1 MNIKYNNNLCSSII
15 FKGNDVKYVEFIQ
28 GYPELNVNYIIWAKP
43 YTLTINKGPGVK
55 TVTVTRTSTK
65 VKDVFTNV
73 TLNSGDVI
81 YHGDTLKVSATANT
95 GYDIDSYTPI
105 ISVDGNENVSITASA
120 VKAIPT
126 ISDLVTG
133 GEPSARY
140 TAFKVTNHDK
150 FAGYV
155 MYEII
160 NASTSETIMTGYTD
174 KLEPGAYEGKYV
186 KHYGAKGDYNVKVR
200 VKSLLDIYDTSK
212 NHFDW
217 SDWYLATYTKLTLAS
232 PVISDAYVNN
242 ALTGCRAT
250 IYNPN
255 EVPVTVDVKVR
266 SYRDNT
272 LEVDTSFVLEAKTD
286 VKAKF
291 FQYANGIN
299 SSDMKFSVS
308 FAAPYYNP
316 SESYVDI
323 SYTGPEETTT
333 TPR

>member
-28 GYPELNVNYIIWAKP
+28 GTPQLNVNYVIWAKP

-65 VKDVFTNV
+65 VKDVSTNV
-73 TLNSGDVI
+73 TMNSGDVI
-81 YHGDTLKVSATANT
+81 YHGDTLKVSAKANT
-95 GYDIDSYTPI
+95 GYDIDSYTPT

-126 ISDLVTG
+126 ISDLVTS

-150 FAGYV
+150 FACYV
-155 MYEII
+155 MYEIK
-160 NASTSETIMTGYTD
+160 NTSTAEIIMTGYTD
-174 KLEPGAYEGKYV
+174 KLEPGASEGKYV

-200 VKSLLDIYDTSK
+200 VQSLLDIHDTSGYG
-212 NHFDW
+212 W
-217 SDWYLATYTKLTLAS
+217 SDWYLATYTKLTLSS
-232 PVISDAYVNN
+232 PIISNPYVNN
-242 ALTGCRAT
+242 ALTGCWAT
-250 IYNPN
+250 IENIN
-255 EVPVTVDVKVR
+255 EVSVTVYVKVR

-272 LEVDTSFVLEAKTD
+272 LEVDTSFELAAKTS
-286 VKAKF
+286 VTKF
-291 FQYANGIN
+291 FSYANGMN
-299 SSDMKFSVS
+299 SSDMKFHVS

-333 TPR
+333 RV

>member
-28 GYPELNVNYIIWAKP
+28 GTPQLNVNYVIWAKP

-65 VKDVFTNV
+65 VKDVSTNV
-73 TLNSGDVI
+73 TINSGDVI
-81 YHGDTLKVSATANT
+81 YHGDTLKVSAKANT
-95 GYDIDSYTPI
+95 GYDINSYTPT
-105 ISVDGNENVSITASA
+105 ISVDGDENVSITASS

-160 NASTSETIMTGYTD
+160 STSTKETIMTGYTN
-174 KLEPGAYEGKYV
+174 KLEPGASEGKYV
-186 KHYGAKGDYNVKVR
+186 KHYGTKGDYNVEVR
-200 VKSLLDIYDTSK
+200 VQSLLDIHDTSGYG
-212 NHFDW
+212 W
-217 SDWYLATYTKLTLAS
+217 SDPYLATYTKLTLAS

-242 ALTGCRAT
+242 NITGCVAT

-255 EVPVTVDVKVR
+255 EVPVTVDVTVL

-272 LEVDTSFVLEAKTD
+272 LEVDTSFTLEAKSS
-286 VKAKF
+286 VNNKSF
-291 FQYANGIN
+291 RYANGMN
-299 SSDMKFSVS
+299 SSDMKFRAS

-316 SESYVDI
+316 SEASVDI

-333 TPR
+333 PR

>member
-28 GYPELNVNYIIWAKP
+28 GFPQLNVNYTIWAKP

-65 VKDVFTNV
+65 VKDVSTNV
-73 TLNSGDVI
+73 TINSGDVI

-95 GYDIDSYTPI
+95 GYDIDSYTPT
-105 ISVDGNENVSITASA
+105 ISVDGNENVSITASS

-160 NASTSETIMTGYTD
+160 STSTAETIMTGYTD
-174 KLEPGAYEGKYV
+174 KLEPGASEGKYV
-186 KHYGAKGDYNVKVR
+186 KHYGTKGDYNVKVR
-200 VKSLLDIYDTSK
+200 VQSLLDIHDTSGYG
-212 NHFDW
+212 W
-217 SDWYLATYTKLTLAS
+217 SDWYLATYTKLTLSS
-232 PVISDAYVNN
+232 PIISDAYVNN
-242 ALTGCRAT
+242 NITGCWAT
-250 IYNPN
+250 ISNIN
-255 EVPVTVDVKVR
+255 EVPVTVHVKVW

-272 LEVDTSFVLEAKTD
+272 LEVDTSFELAAKTS
-286 VKAKF
+286 VTKSF
-291 FQYANGIN
+291 RYANGMN
-299 SSDMKFSVS
+299 SSDMKFYAS

-316 SESYVDI
+316 SESYIDI
-323 SYTGPEETTT
+323 SYSSTEETTT
-333 TPR
+333 PR

>member
-28 GYPELNVNYIIWAKP
+28 GTPQLNVNYIIWAKP

-65 VKDVFTNV
+65 VKDVSTNV
-73 TLNSGDVI
+73 TINSGDVI
-81 YHGDTLKVSATANT
+81 YHGDTLKVSAAANT
-95 GYDIDSYTPI
+95 GYDIDSYTPT

-150 FAGYV
+150 FACYV

-160 NASTSETIMTGYTD
+160 NTSTSETIMTGYTD
-174 KLEPGAYEGKYV
+174 KLEPGAYEGKSV

-200 VKSLLDIYDTSK
+200 VQSLLDIHDTSGYG
-212 NHFDW
+212 W

-232 PVISDAYVNN
+232 PVISDTYVNN

-255 EVPVTVDVKVR
+255 EVPVTVYVKVW
-266 SYRDNT
+266 SYRDDT
-272 LEVDTSFVLEAKTD
+272 LEVDTSFELAAKTD

-291 FQYANGIN
+291 FSYANGIN

-308 FAAPYYNP
+308 FVAQYYNP

-333 TPR
+333 RV

>member
-15 FKGNDVKYVEFIQ
+15 FKGNDVKYVQFIQ
-28 GYPELNVNYIIWAKP
+28 GTPQLNVNYTIWAKP

-65 VKDVFTNV
+65 VKDVLTNV
-73 TLNSGDVI
+73 TINSGDVI

-95 GYDIDSYTPI
+95 GYDIDSYTPT
-105 ISVDGNENVSITASA
+105 ISVDGNKNVSITASS

-160 NASTSETIMTGYTD
+160 NTSTSETIMTGYTD
-174 KLEPGAYEGKYV
+174 KLEPGASEGKYV

-200 VKSLLDIYDTSK
+200 VQSVLDIHDTSGYG
-212 NHFDW
+212 W

-232 PVISDAYVNN
+232 PVISDTYVNN

-255 EVPVTVDVKVR
+255 EVQVTVHVTVR

-272 LEVDTSFVLEAKTD
+272 LEVDTSFTLPAKTD
-286 VKAKF
+286 VKAKSF
-291 FQYANGIN
+291 SYANGMN
-299 SSDMKFSVS
+299 SSDMKFCAS
-308 FAAPYYNP
+308 FAAPYYNS
-316 SESYVDI
+316 SEACVDI

-333 TPR
+333 RV

>member
-28 GYPELNVNYIIWAKP
+28 GTPQLNVNYTIWAKP

-65 VKDVFTNV
+65 VKDVSTNV
-73 TLNSGDVI
+73 TINSGDVI

-95 GYDIDSYTPI
+95 GYDIDSYTPT
-105 ISVDGNENVSITASA
+105 ISVDGNENVNITASS

-160 NASTSETIMTGYTD
+160 STSTAETIMTGYTD
-174 KLEPGAYEGKYV
+174 KLEPGASEGKYV
-186 KHYGAKGDYNVKVR
+186 KHYGTKGDYNVKVR
-200 VKSLLDIYDTSK
+200 VQSLLDIHDTSGYG
-212 NHFDW
+212 W

-255 EVPVTVDVKVR
+255 EVPVTVHVTVL

-272 LEVDTSFVLEAKTD
+272 LEVDTSFTLGAKTD

-291 FQYANGIN
+291 FSYANGIN
-299 SSDMKFSVS
+299 SSDMKFSAS
-308 FAAPYYNP
+308 FTAPYYNP

-333 TPR
+333 RV

>member
-15 FKGNDVKYVEFIQ
+15 FKGNDVKYVEFIT
-28 GYPELNVNYIIWAKP
+28 GEPSINVNYIIWAKP
-43 YTLTINKGPGVK
+43 FTLNIVKGPGVSS
-55 TVTVTRTSTK
+55 VTVKRTNTK
-65 VKDVFTNV
+65 VKDVPKNV
-73 TLNSGDVI
+73 VINSNETI
-81 YHGDTLKVSATANT
+81 YYGDTLSVDATATT
-95 GYDIDSYTPI
+95 GYQLNSYTKSI
-105 ISVDGNENVSITASA
+105 TVDGNEEVNITASA

-155 MYEII
+155 MYEIK
-160 NASTSETIMTGYTD
+160 NTSTAEIIMTGYTD

-186 KHYGAKGDYNVKVR
+186 KHYGAKGDYNVEVR
-200 VKSLLDIYDTSK
+200 VQSLSDIHDTSG
-212 NHFDW
+212 FGW
-217 SDWYLATYTKLTLAS
+217 SDPYLATYTKLTLAS

-255 EVPVTVDVKVR
+255 DVPVTVDVKVR

-272 LEVDTSFVLEAKTD
+272 LEVDTSFTLAAKTD

-333 TPR
+333 RV

>member
-28 GYPELNVNYIIWAKP
+28 GYPQLNVNYIIWAKP

-65 VKDVFTNV
+65 VKDVSTNV

-81 YHGDTLKVSATANT
+81 YHGDTLKVSAAANT
-95 GYDIDSYTPI
+95 GYDINSYTPT
-105 ISVDGNENVSITASA
+105 ISVDGDENVSITASA

-160 NASTSETIMTGYTD
+160 NTSTSETIMTGYTD

-186 KHYGAKGDYNVKVR
+186 KHYGAKGDYNVEVR
-200 VKSLLDIYDTSK
+200 VQSLLDIHDTSGYG
-212 NHFDW
+212 W
-217 SDWYLATYTKLTLAS
+217 SDPYLATYTKLTLAS
-232 PVISDAYVNN
+232 PTISDAYVNN

-250 IYNPN
+250 ISNPN
-255 EVPVTVDVKVR
+255 EVAVTVDVTVR

-272 LEVDTSFVLEAKTD
+272 LEVDTSFPLEAKTD
-286 VKAKF
+286 VNAKF
-291 FQYANGIN
+291 FKYANGMN
-299 SSDMKFSVS
+299 SSDMKFLVR
-308 FAAPYYNP
+308 FTAPYYNP

-333 TPR
+333 TRR

>member
-28 GYPELNVNYIIWAKP
+28 GTPQLNVNYIIWAKP

-65 VKDVFTNV
+65 VKDVSTNV
-73 TLNSGDVI
+73 TINSGDVI
-81 YHGDTLKVSATANT
+81 YHGDTLKISATANT
-95 GYDIDSYTPI
+95 GYDIDSYTPT
-105 ISVDGNENVSITASA
+105 ISVDGNENVSITASS

-160 NASTSETIMTGYTD
+160 STSTAETIMTGYTD
-174 KLEPGAYEGKYV
+174 KLEPGASEGKYV

-200 VKSLLDIYDTSK
+200 VQSLLDIHDTSGYG
-212 NHFDW
+212 W
-217 SDWYLATYTKLTLAS
+217 SDWYLATYTKLTLSS
-232 PVISDAYVNN
+232 PVISNAYVNN
-242 ALTGCRAT
+242 NITGCVAT
-250 IYNPN
+250 INNPN
-255 EVPVTVDVKVR
+255 DVPVTVDVKVW

-272 LEVDTSFVLEAKTD
+272 LEVDTSFTLAAKTS
-286 VKAKF
+286 VNNKSF
-291 FQYANGIN
+291 GYANGMN
-299 SSDMKFSVS
+299 SSDMKFLAS

-333 TPR
+333 RV

>member
-28 GYPELNVNYIIWAKP
+28 GTPQLNVNYVIWAKP

-55 TVTVTRTSTK
+55 TVTVKRTNTK
-65 VKDVFTNV
+65 VKDVSKNV
-73 TLNSGDVI
+73 VMDSNETI
-81 YHGDTLKVSATANT
+81 YYGDTLRVDATATT
-95 GYDIDSYTPI
+95 GYQLNSYTKLI
-105 ISVDGNENVSITASA
+105 TVDGNENVSITASS

-160 NASTSETIMTGYTD
+160 NTSTSETIMTGYTD

-200 VKSLLDIYDTSK
+200 VQSLLDIHDTSGYG
-212 NHFDW
+212 W

-232 PVISDAYVNN
+232 PTISNAYVNN
-242 ALTGCRAT
+242 ALTGCWAT
-250 IYNPN
+250 ISNPN
-255 EVPVTVDVKVR
+255 EVPVTVHVTVR

-272 LEVDTSFVLEAKTD
+272 LEVDTSFTLGAKTD

-299 SSDMKFSVS
+299 SSDMKFCAS
-308 FAAPYYNP
+308 FAAQYYND
-316 SESYVDI
+316 SEVSCIDI

>member
-28 GYPELNVNYIIWAKP
+28 GTPQLNVNYIIWAKP

-65 VKDVFTNV
+65 VKDVSTNV

-95 GYDIDSYTPI
+95 GYDINSYTPT
-105 ISVDGNENVSITASA
+105 ISVDGDENVSITASA

-160 NASTSETIMTGYTD
+160 NTSTSETIMTGYTD

-186 KHYGAKGDYNVKVR
+186 KHFGAKGDYNVEVR
-200 VKSLLDIYDTSK
+200 VQSLLDIHDTSGYG
-212 NHFDW
+212 W
-217 SDWYLATYTKLTLAS
+217 SDPYLATYTKLTLAS
-232 PVISDAYVNN
+232 PTISDAYVNN
-242 ALTGCRAT
+242 ALTGCVAT

-255 EVPVTVDVKVR
+255 EVQVTVHVTVR

-272 LEVDTSFVLEAKTD
+272 LEVDTSFELAAKTD

-291 FQYANGIN
+291 FKYANGMN
-299 SSDMKFSVS
+299 SSDMKFCAS
-308 FAAPYYNP
+308 FAAQYYND
-316 SESYVDI
+316 SEASCIDI